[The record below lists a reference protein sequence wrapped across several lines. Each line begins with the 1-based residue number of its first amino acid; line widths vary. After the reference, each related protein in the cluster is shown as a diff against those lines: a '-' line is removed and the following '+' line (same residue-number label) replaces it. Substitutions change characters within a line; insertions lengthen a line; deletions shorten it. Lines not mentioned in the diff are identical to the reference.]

1 MPERAPP
8 SQRVLIA
15 EDEPSIVTSLE
26 FLMRQRGYETRVARD
41 GEEALALLP
50 TFRPHL
56 VLLDV
61 MLPRRSG
68 LEVCRFIRGEAA
80 LSATRVMMLTAKGSE
95 RDLVQG
101 MEAGADDYV
110 LKPFSTQELVSR
122 VVALLAAPAAES
134 PARGPA

>member
-1 MPERAPP
+1 
-8 SQRVLIA
+8 
-15 EDEPSIVTSLE
+15 
-26 FLMRQRGYETRVARD
+26 VARD